1 MRMIFICCMCT
12 VDMPDIAEKQ
22 KKNAASSLLTI
33 FREDECWKKD
43 LTERQSACLY

>member
-1 MRMIFICCMCT
+1 MDERMRVHLVPI
-12 VDMPDIAEKQ
+12 KQ

-43 LTERQSACLY
+43 PTERQSACLY